1 MIDTH
6 YQTIKV
12 VILKV
17 NLAIRC
23 GKTTTG
29 NIGNTFLSLKVSV
42 NYFRYIEITSKAT
55 KVLTNVAVL
64 GLYFTFRT
72 IFYYLYG
79 RVENKVII
87 NISKSDF
94 ETLKPIQ
101 KICVSLFLFLF
112 FDYNVWTGTDD
123 NLIALLRNHTFVLGV
138 CNR

>member
-1 MIDTH
+1 MKRIKFLLQLIDGLWSVPLGFF
-6 YQTIKV
+6 IFFGSG
-12 VILKV
+12 L
-17 NLAIRC
+17 
-23 GKTTTG
+23 
-29 NIGNTFLSLKVSV
+29 FLSSV
-42 NYFRYIEITSKAT
+42 FGMAVGQYDMAFIQPLFLAGTIVVGA
-55 KVLTNVAVL
+55 TNVAVL

-112 FDYNVWTGTDD
+112 FVVSVIVVYL
-123 NLIALLRNHTFVLGV
+123 NLV
-138 CNR
+138 

>member
-1 MIDTH
+1 MKRIKYLLQLIDGLWSVPLGFF
-6 YQTIKV
+6 IFFGSG
-12 VILKV
+12 L
-17 NLAIRC
+17 
-23 GKTTTG
+23 
-29 NIGNTFLSLKVSV
+29 FLSSV
-42 NYFRYIEITSKAT
+42 FGMAVGQYDMAFIQPLFLAGTIVVGAT
-55 KVLTNVAVL
+55 NIAVL

-112 FDYNVWTGTDD
+112 FVLTTITVYL
-123 NLIALLRNHTFVLGV
+123 NLV
-138 CNR
+138 

>member
-1 MIDTH
+1 MKRIKFLLQLIDGLWSVPLGFFIFFGSGLLLSSVFGMAVGQ
-6 YQTIKV
+6 YDMAFIQPLFLAGTIV
-12 VILKV
+12 VG
-17 NLAIRC
+17 A
-23 GKTTTG
+23 T
-29 NIGNTFLSLKVSV
+29 NI
-42 NYFRYIEITSKAT
+42 
-55 KVLTNVAVL
+55 AVL

-112 FDYNVWTGTDD
+112 FVLTTITVYL
-123 NLIALLRNHTFVLGV
+123 NLV
-138 CNR
+138 

>member
-1 MIDTH
+1 MKRIKFLLQLIDGLWSVPLGFF
-6 YQTIKV
+6 IFFGSG
-12 VILKV
+12 L
-17 NLAIRC
+17 
-23 GKTTTG
+23 
-29 NIGNTFLSLKVSV
+29 FLSSV
-42 NYFRYIEITSKAT
+42 FGMAVGQYDMAFIQPLFLAGTIVVGA
-55 KVLTNVAVL
+55 TNVAVL

-112 FDYNVWTGTDD
+112 FVLTTITVYL
-123 NLIALLRNHTFVLGV
+123 NLV
-138 CNR
+138 

>member
-1 MIDTH
+1 MAFI
-6 YQTIKV
+6 QPLFLAGTIV
-12 VILKV
+12 VG
-17 NLAIRC
+17 A
-23 GKTTTG
+23 
-29 NIGNTFLSLKVSV
+29 
-42 NYFRYIEITSKAT
+42 
-55 KVLTNVAVL
+55 TNVAVL

-112 FDYNVWTGTDD
+112 FVLTTITVYL
-123 NLIALLRNHTFVLGV
+123 NLV
-138 CNR
+138 

>member
-1 MIDTH
+1 MKRIKYLLQLIDGLWSVPLGFF
-6 YQTIKV
+6 IFFGSG
-12 VILKV
+12 L
-17 NLAIRC
+17 
-23 GKTTTG
+23 
-29 NIGNTFLSLKVSV
+29 FLSSV
-42 NYFRYIEITSKAT
+42 FGMAVGQYDMAFIQPLFLAGTIVVGA
-55 KVLTNVAVL
+55 TNVAVL

-112 FDYNVWTGTDD
+112 FVLTTITVYL
-123 NLIALLRNHTFVLGV
+123 NLV
-138 CNR
+138 

>member
-1 MIDTH
+1 MKRIKFLLQLIDGLWSVPLGFF
-6 YQTIKV
+6 IFFGSG
-12 VILKV
+12 L
-17 NLAIRC
+17 
-23 GKTTTG
+23 
-29 NIGNTFLSLKVSV
+29 FLSSV
-42 NYFRYIEITSKAT
+42 FGMAVGQYDMAFIQPLFLAGTIVVGAT
-55 KVLTNVAVL
+55 NIAVL

-112 FDYNVWTGTDD
+112 FVLTTITVYL
-123 NLIALLRNHTFVLGV
+123 NLV
-138 CNR
+138 

>member
-1 MIDTH
+1 MKR
-6 YQTIKV
+6 IKFLLQLV
-12 VILKV
+12 DGLWSVPLGFFIFFGSGL
-17 NLAIRC
+17 
-23 GKTTTG
+23 
-29 NIGNTFLSLKVSV
+29 FLSSV
-42 NYFRYIEITSKAT
+42 FGMAVGQYDMAFIQPLFLAGTIVVGAT
-55 KVLTNVAVL
+55 NIAVL

-112 FDYNVWTGTDD
+112 FVLTTITVYL
-123 NLIALLRNHTFVLGV
+123 NLV
-138 CNR
+138 